1 MSKSTINIGTLPND
15 GTGDTLRS
23 GATKVNDNFS
33 ELYNL
38 LGDSSNLYVGVGKT
52 VVGISSTSFNVGIG
66 STNPSSKLQVV
77 GDISADSYKLGS
89 TEIVSSSGQLKNISS
104 LDTITTATIESA
116 VQAAP
121 NTFVDL
127 QIVGVS
133 TFINGPVLI
142 GTASSSGTQNQKLQ
156 VSGGAAFVG
165 SGSSVGIGT
174 TVPSSKLSVVSSGSP
189 LSLQYTI
196 SDFTISENTF
206 GQINVRNAS
215 SGDIASADIV
225 LTANNGTNTTN
236 YIDLGINNSGYSTS
250 TWSINGA
257 NDGYLYA
264 SNGAFS
270 IGAASDRYLSFFVGG
285 LLSSNE
291 KARVTSTGVG
301 IGSTG
306 PKSSLD
312 VNGTTIITGIATI
325 STLDGTNLSYS
336 GISTVS
342 TLSGTN
348 LSYSGIST
356 VSTLSGTDLS
366 YSGISTLS
374 ILQSTHSN
382 VSGVSSVGSGT
393 TITNGHLEV
402 TGIITANGYV
412 AGQGT
417 TNIPAFQ
424 FSAGELLSGNGTLG
438 TIEYDGQNYYAT
450 GVTTG
455 GRGYIPTINSFRLS
469 SNRPTLAATGTPGVA
484 TNFFNPGVIPLVAN
498 GVYEIDFDLYFLKG
512 VTGVTTFTLSTH
524 SAPSSL
530 SAVVTTTPSTG
541 IATAS
546 AIVASPT
553 ILSIVGTA
561 LTSVGFST
569 IMNNATHYTKI
580 SVYLENG
587 NVNTNALTL
596 NIMNNNSFC
605 IPLRG
610 SRWKSTLLSRN
621 TGVGVTQ

>member
-1 MSKSTINIGTLPND
+1 MSKSTINIGALPND
-15 GTGDTLRS
+15 GTGDTLRT
-23 GATKVNDNFS
+23 GATKINSNFS
-33 ELYNL
+33 ELYNS
-38 LGDSSNLYVGVGKT
+38 LGNSNDLYVGVGKT
-52 VVGISSTSFNVGIG
+52 VVGISSTSFNVGVG
-66 STNPSSKLQVV
+66 STNPTSKFQVI

-104 LDTITTATIESA
+104 LDAITTATIESA

-142 GTASSSGTQNQKLQ
+142 GTASSSGTANQRLQ

-189 LSLQYTI
+189 LALQYTI

-270 IGAASDRYLSFFVGG
+270 IGAAADRYLSFFAGG

-306 PKSSLD
+306 PKSTLD
-312 VNGTTIITGIATI
+312 VNGTTIITGIATVSSLDGTNLSYSGISTI
-325 STLDGTNLSYS
+325 STLIGTNLSYS

-348 LSYSGIST
+348 LSYSGFST
-356 VSTLSGTDLS
+356 ITS
-366 YSGISTLS
+366 
-374 ILQSTHSN
+374 LQSTNLN
-382 VSGVSSVGSGT
+382 VTGISSVGSGT
-393 TITNGHLEV
+393 TFTNGHLEV

-417 TNIPAFQ
+417 ASIPAFQ
-424 FSAGELLSGNGTLG
+424 FSVGGLLSGNGSPG
-438 TIEYDGQNYYAT
+438 VIEYDGQNYYAT

-455 GRGYIPTINSFRLS
+455 GRGYIPTFNTFRLS
-469 SNRPTLAATGTPGVA
+469 ANRPTLAATGQPGVA
-484 TNFFNPGVIPLVAN
+484 TNFFDPGVIPLTAN

-512 VTGVTTFTLSTH
+512 ATGVTTFTLSTS
-524 SAPSSL
+524 SAPASL

-541 IATAS
+541 VSTS
-546 AIVASPT
+546 SPSVPNST
-553 ILSIVGTA
+553 MLSIVGTA

-569 IMNNATHYTKI
+569 IMNATTHYTKI
-580 SVYLENG
+580 SVFLENG
-587 NVNTNALTL
+587 NVNTNSLTL

-605 IPLRG
+605 VPLRG

-621 TGVGVTQ
+621 TGVGITQ